1 MTNVWRGEPVA
12 LIIYVN
18 VSNVN
23 AVDYKKKEQIV
34 RTAMASIILVVI
46 HHRPGH

>member
-1 MTNVWRGEPVA
+1 VANVWCGEPVA

-23 AVDYKKKEQIV
+23 AVDYKKKEQMV
-34 RTAMASIILVVI
+34 RTAMASVVLLVI
-46 HHRPGH
+46 HHRPGY